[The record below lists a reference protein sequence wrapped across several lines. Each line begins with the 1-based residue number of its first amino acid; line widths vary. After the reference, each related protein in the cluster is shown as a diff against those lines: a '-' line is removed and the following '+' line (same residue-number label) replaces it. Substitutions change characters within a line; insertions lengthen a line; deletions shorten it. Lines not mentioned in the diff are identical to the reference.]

1 MKEQEETSLDIAIEK
16 LISIM
21 PLLSKNLKGFVKTKT
36 TLTTGSVFVCAA
48 LDHHGKLSMSG
59 IGAHV
64 AVPKPHVTSLV
75 DKLID
80 DNLAERLY
88 DQNDRR
94 VINIQLTEKGKSI
107 FGAIKK
113 EVHDEFKQKLE
124 VLNEEQLENFT
135 ASVEVVQETLIQ
147 ILRNQS
153 MPGSEKCHDEQ

>member
-1 MKEQEETSLDIAIEK
+1 MKEQEETPLDIAIEK

-36 TLTTGSVFVCAA
+36 NLTPGSAFVCAA

-88 DQNDRR
+88 DPNDRR
-94 VINIQLTEKGKSI
+94 VINIQLTEKGRSI
-107 FGAIKK
+107 FATMKK
-113 EVHDEFKQKLE
+113 EVHDEFKQRLE
-124 VLNEEQLENFT
+124 FLTDDQVENFV
-135 ASVEVVQETLIQ
+135 ASVQVVQETLIQ

-153 MPGSEKCHDEQ
+153 VPGSDKCQDEQ